1 MSVLWGWPD
10 TEWPAPVMDQ
20 QPFTFF
26 LLDNAQPPEGYEN
39 GEYGEMVKQIN
50 AHEERDL
57 QRAMKGGASDD

>member
-1 MSVLWGWPD
+1 
-10 TEWPAPVMDQ
+10 MDQ